1 MAYLLTVGSLIAP
14 FVLISN
20 VLVALGIMLLVALLI
35 IAMFNYYY
43 SVAKSENFRKRF
55 VEMAILS
62 FSVATVSFLIGYAL
76 KYFTGIE

>member
-1 MAYLLTVGSLIAP
+1 
-14 FVLISN
+14 
-20 VLVALGIMLLVALLI
+20 MLLVALLI